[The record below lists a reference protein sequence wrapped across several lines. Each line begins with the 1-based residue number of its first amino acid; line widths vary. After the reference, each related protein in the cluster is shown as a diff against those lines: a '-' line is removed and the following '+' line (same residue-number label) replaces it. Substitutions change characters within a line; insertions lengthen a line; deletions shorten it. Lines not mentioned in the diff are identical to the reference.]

1 MTDVNTDLHGASRP
15 GTPLRDLELAT
26 HLSRWHAATAH
37 HLSASECETVS
48 LAELLDLADPED
60 AARWAGVTLGYTHP
74 LGAEWLRAAVAAG
87 YERVAEHELVCF
99 AGAQEALYA
108 VLHALLLPGDHAV
121 IVLPGYQSVE
131 TLTLGLCA
139 VSGVALDPAS
149 DWSLDLDAVAA
160 ALRPNTRLLAISFP
174 NNPTGKQ
181 LEPDRLA
188 ALVALCRHRGIWLL
202 SDEVYR
208 LTERLPARRLPP
220 VVDAYERGVSICALS
235 KAYGLPGLRVGWV
248 ACREPA
254 LIGRLTTMRQYL
266 STCGAG
272 PSEVLACIALK
283 SASVLLAR
291 NLALASANLLRLEAF
306 FGRHQALFDCFPPQ
320 GGVVCYP
327 RYKGADGVGHFV
339 ERMART
345 AGVLLLPSSV
355 FRSDLLEL
363 PRDRFRI
370 GFGGVGFEAGL
381 QALEHALVVEGAGVL
396 PPEIARGSRR

>member
-1 MTDVNTDLHGASRP
+1 MTDVNLDLPAASRP
-15 GTPLRDLELAT
+15 GYPIRDLELAT
-26 HLSRWHAATAH
+26 HLSHWHASTAH
-37 HLSASECETVS
+37 HLSASECETV
-48 LAELLDLADPED
+48 ALADLLALADSQD

-74 LGAEWLRAAVAAG
+74 LGAPWLRAAMAAG
-87 YERVAEHELVCF
+87 YQRVEANELVCF

-108 VLHALLLPGDHAV
+108 VLHALLEPGDHAV

-139 VSGVALDPAS
+139 VSGVALDP
-149 DWSLDLDAVAA
+149 DRGWSLDLDAVAA

-174 NNPTGKQ
+174 NNPTGGQ

-188 ALVALCRHRGIWLL
+188 GLVALCRRRGIWLV

-208 LTERLPARRLPP
+208 LTERPPARRLPP
-220 VVDAYERGVSICALS
+220 VADAYERGVSICALS
-235 KAYGLPGLRVGWV
+235 KAYGLPGLRIGWV

-283 SASVLLAR
+283 AAPVLLAR
-291 NLALASANLLRLEAF
+291 NLALAASNLVRLQAF
-306 FGRHQALFDCFPPQ
+306 LERHAALFDCVPPH

-327 RYKGADGVGHFV
+327 RYRGAEGVGRFV

-345 AGVLLLPSSV
+345 AGVLLLPAGV
-355 FRSDLLEL
+355 FRSDLLDL
-363 PRDRFRI
+363 PQDRFRI
-370 GFGGVGFEAGL
+370 GFGGLGFAAGL
-381 QALEHALVVEGAGVL
+381 QALERALDGCEASDG
-396 PPEIARGSRR
+396 